1 MFFLEIFHFIPL
13 PYLLFRG
20 ELSIEIITFVPKI
33 KIYMKKFLSLAI
45 VILMATSTVVWGQ
58 GKSNIEKNLEKIG
71 LLNVAE
77 EIPGIEVHM
86 VYATPYNF
94 MGRVLYNDL
103 DEAYL
108 VPEAMEKLRKAHEYL
123 RKKRMD
129 LHLVVYDAARPRS
142 IQAEMWSVV
151 EGTDLEDFVANPHQG
166 GGGPHNFGIAVDV
179 TLVDCTGHPIPMGSE
194 YDYFGDR
201 SRVDMEQELFEN
213 GEITRRELLNR
224 RLLREVMTQAGWE
237 VEPSEWW
244 HFNAM
249 PRAEAQKRLPVIK

>member
-1 MFFLEIFHFIPL
+1 MYYKINRMNKLVSLIFI
-13 PYLLFRG
+13 
-20 ELSIEIITFVPKI
+20 SIMMTACGFGGD
-33 KIYMKKFLSLAI
+33 KKTI
-45 VILMATSTVVWGQ
+45 V
-58 GKSNIEKNLEKIG
+58 EKNLEEIG
-71 LLNVAE
+71 MQNVAE
-77 EIPGIEVHM
+77 EIPGIEIHM

-94 MGRVLYNDL
+94 MGRVLYEGL

-108 VPEAMEKLRKAHEYL
+108 VPEAMEKLRKANELL

-129 LHLVVYDAARPRS
+129 LHFVVYDAARPRS
-142 IQAEMWSVV
+142 IQEQMWSVV

-166 GGGPHNFGIAVDV
+166 GGGPHNYGIAVDV

-201 SRVDMEQELFEN
+201 SRVDIEDELFEK
-213 GEITRRELLNR
+213 GEINYRELQNR
-224 RLLREVMTQAGWE
+224 RLLREIMTEAGWE

-249 PRAEAQKRLPVIK
+249 PRAEAQEKLEIIK

>member
-1 MFFLEIFHFIPL
+1 M
-13 PYLLFRG
+13 
-20 ELSIEIITFVPKI
+20 
-33 KIYMKKFLSLAI
+33 MKKMIFSLVA
-45 VILMATSTVVWGQ
+45 LMLLCTAAVQAQS
-58 GKSNIEKNLEKIG
+58 KSKLEKELEKKG

-77 EIPGIEVHM
+77 HIPGVEVYM

-94 MGRVLYNDL
+94 MGRVLYDGL

-108 VPEAMEKLRKAHEYL
+108 VPEAMEMLKKANDYL
-123 RKKRMD
+123 RKRRMD

-142 IQAEMWSVV
+142 IQEQMWSVV
-151 EGTDLEDFVANPHQG
+151 EGTDLEDFVANPHKR

-224 RLLREVMTQAGWE
+224 RLLREVMTHAGWI

-244 HFNAM
+244 HFNCM
-249 PRAEAQKRLPVIK
+249 PTSEAREKLQVIQ

>member
-1 MFFLEIFHFIPL
+1 MKRLLPLIVVALICNACTSVGQQTQDKSEIERHLE
-13 PYLLFRG
+13 
-20 ELSIEIITFVPKI
+20 E
-33 KIYMKKFLSLAI
+33 
-45 VILMATSTVVWGQ
+45 
-58 GKSNIEKNLEKIG
+58 IG
-71 LLNVAE
+71 LQNVAD
-77 EIPGIEVHM
+77 EIPGIEVYM

-94 MGRVLYNDL
+94 MGRVLYEGL

-108 VPEAMEKLRKAHEYL
+108 VPEAMEKLRKANELL

-142 IQAEMWSVV
+142 IQEIMWKVV
-151 EGTDLEDFVANPHQG
+151 EGTDLEDFVANPHLG

-201 SRVDMEQELFEN
+201 SRVDMEPELYEN
-213 GEITRRELLNR
+213 GEISRRELLNR
-224 RLLREVMTQAGWE
+224 QLLREIMTQAGWE

-249 PRAEAQKRLPVIK
+249 PKAEAQKNLPVIK

>member
-1 MFFLEIFHFIPL
+1 MNKQLS
-13 PYLLFRG
+13 LLFIAMM
-20 ELSIEIITFVPKI
+20 LIVPSVLGQ
-33 KIYMKKFLSLAI
+33 KKSD
-45 VILMATSTVVWGQ
+45 
-58 GKSNIEKNLEKIG
+58 IEKQLEKIG
-71 LLNVAE
+71 LQNVTE
-77 EIPGIEVHM
+77 EIPGIEVYM

-94 MGRVLYNDL
+94 MGRVLYEDL

-108 VPEAMEKLRKAHEYL
+108 VPEAMEKLRKADELL

-142 IQAEMWSVV
+142 IQEQMWKVV
-151 EGTDLEDFVANPHQG
+151 ENTELEDFVANPYKR
-166 GGGPHNFGIAVDV
+166 GGGPHNYGVAVDV

-201 SRVDMEQELFEN
+201 SRVDLEAELFEK
-213 GEITRRELLNR
+213 GEINRRELLNR
-224 RLLREVMTQAGWE
+224 RLLREIMTEAGWL

-249 PRAEAQKRLPVIK
+249 PIAEASKKLPVIK

>member
-1 MFFLEIFHFIPL
+1 MSRL
-13 PYLLFRG
+13 
-20 ELSIEIITFVPKI
+20 
-33 KIYMKKFLSLAI
+33 LSLAI
-45 VILMATSTVVWGQ
+45 LIMMAVSTSVWGQ
-58 GKSNIEKNLEKIG
+58 EKSEIEKNLEKIG
-71 LLNVAE
+71 LQNVEE
-77 EIPGIEVHM
+77 EIPGIEVYM

-94 MGRVLYNDL
+94 MGRVLYNGL
-103 DEAYL
+103 DKAYL
-108 VPEAMEKLRKAHEYL
+108 VPEAIEKLRKANEYL

-151 EGTDLEDFVANPHQG
+151 EGTDLEDFVANPNKA
-166 GGGPHNFGIAVDV
+166 GGGPHNYGIAVDV

-201 SRVDMEQELFEN
+201 SRVDKETELLKN
-213 GEITRRELLNR
+213 GEITHRELLNR
-224 RLLREVMTQAGWE
+224 RLLREVMTAAGWE

-249 PRAEAQKRLPVIK
+249 PRSEAQKKLQVIK

>member
-1 MFFLEIFHFIPL
+1 MNKQLS
-13 PYLLFRG
+13 LLFIAMM
-20 ELSIEIITFVPKI
+20 L
-33 KIYMKKFLSLAI
+33 I
-45 VILMATSTVVWGQ
+45 VSSVWGQ
-58 GKSNIEKNLEKIG
+58 KKSDIEKQLEKIG
-71 LLNVAE
+71 LQNVTE
-77 EIPGIEVHM
+77 EIPGIEVYM

-94 MGRVLYNDL
+94 MGRVMYEDL

-108 VPEAMEKLRKAHEYL
+108 VPEAMEKLRKANELL

-142 IQAEMWSVV
+142 IQEQMWKVV
-151 EGTDLEDFVANPHQG
+151 ENTELEDFVANPYKR
-166 GGGPHNFGIAVDV
+166 GGGPHNYGVAVDV

-201 SRVDMEQELFEN
+201 SRVDLEAELFEK
-213 GEITRRELLNR
+213 GEINRRELLNR
-224 RLLREVMTQAGWE
+224 RLLREIMTEAGWL

-249 PRAEAQKRLPVIK
+249 PITEASKKLPVIK

>member
-1 MFFLEIFHFIPL
+1 MNKQLS
-13 PYLLFRG
+13 LLF
-20 ELSIEIITFVPKI
+20 I
-33 KIYMKKFLSLAI
+33 A
-45 VILMATSTVVWGQ
+45 LMLIAPSVWGQ
-58 GKSNIEKNLEKIG
+58 KKSEIEKQLEKIG
-71 LLNVAE
+71 LQNVTE
-77 EIPGIEVHM
+77 EIPGIEVYM

-94 MGRVLYNDL
+94 MGRVLYEDL

-108 VPEAMEKLRKAHEYL
+108 VPEAMEKLRKANELL

-142 IQAEMWSVV
+142 IQEQMWKVV
-151 EGTDLEDFVANPHQG
+151 ENTDLEDFVANPNKS
-166 GGGPHNFGIAVDV
+166 GGGPHNYGVAVDV

-201 SRVDMEQELFEN
+201 SRVDLETQLLEE
-213 GEITRRELLNR
+213 GEINLRELKNR
-224 RLLREVMTQAGWE
+224 QLLREIMTEAGWL

-249 PRAEAQKRLPVIK
+249 SLTEASQKLTVIK

>member
-1 MFFLEIFHFIPL
+1 MKRCLIL
-13 PYLLFRG
+13 AVLMM
-20 ELSIEIITFVPKI
+20 IICLNSANGQ
-33 KIYMKKFLSLAI
+33 KKS
-45 VILMATSTVVWGQ
+45 
-58 GKSNIEKNLEKIG
+58 KIEKELESIG

-77 EIPGIEVHM
+77 EIPGVEVYM

-94 MGRVLYNDL
+94 MGRVLYDEL

-108 VPEAMEKLRKAHEYL
+108 TKEAMDMLKVANDYL
-123 RKKRMD
+123 RKRRMD

-142 IQAEMWSVV
+142 IQEQMWAVV
-151 EGTDLEDFVANPHQG
+151 EGTDLEDFVANPHKR

-201 SRVDMEQELFEN
+201 SRVDKEQELFEN

-224 RLLREVMTQAGWE
+224 RLLREVMTYAGWI

-244 HFNAM
+244 HFNCM
-249 PRAEAQKRLPVIK
+249 PTSEAREKLPVIK

>member
-1 MFFLEIFHFIPL
+1 MKRVLLLVFITMM
-13 PYLLFRG
+13 LF
-20 ELSIEIITFVPKI
+20 SF
-33 KIYMKKFLSLAI
+33 S
-45 VILMATSTVVWGQ
+45 VVA
-58 GKSNIEKNLEKIG
+58 KERSEVEMNLEEIG
-71 LLNVAE
+71 LQNVAD
-77 EIPGIEVHM
+77 EIPGIEVYM

-94 MGRVLYNDL
+94 MGRVLYEGL

-108 VPEAMEKLRKAHEYL
+108 VPEAMEKLRKANDIL
-123 RKKRMD
+123 RKVRLD

-142 IQAEMWSVV
+142 IQAQMWSVV
-151 EGTDLEDFVANPHQG
+151 ENTNLEDYVANPNKS
-166 GGGPHNFGIAVDV
+166 GGGPHNYGIAVDV

-201 SRVDMEQELFEN
+201 ARVDMEQQLFED

-224 RLLREVMTQAGWE
+224 RLLRDIMTQAGWL

-249 PRAEAQKRLPVIK
+249 PLTEASKKLTIIK

>member
-1 MFFLEIFHFIPL
+1 MNKQLS
-13 PYLLFRG
+13 LLFIAMM
-20 ELSIEIITFVPKI
+20 LIVP
-33 KIYMKKFLSLAI
+33 S
-45 VILMATSTVVWGQ
+45 VWGQ
-58 GKSNIEKNLEKIG
+58 KKTDIEKQLEKIG
-71 LLNVAE
+71 LQNVTE
-77 EIPGIEVHM
+77 EIPGIEVYM

-94 MGRVLYNDL
+94 MGRVLYEDL

-108 VPEAMEKLRKAHEYL
+108 VPEAMEKLRKANELL

-142 IQAEMWSVV
+142 IQEQMWKVV
-151 EGTDLEDFVANPHQG
+151 ENTELEDFVANPYKR
-166 GGGPHNFGIAVDV
+166 GGGPHNYGVAVDV

-201 SRVDMEQELFEN
+201 SRVDLEAELFEK
-213 GEITRRELLNR
+213 GEINRRELLNR
-224 RLLREVMTQAGWE
+224 RLLREIMTEAGWL

-249 PRAEAQKRLPVIK
+249 PIAEASKKLPVIK